1 MKYDHKSLVLQGN
14 SPVNVMEN
22 RKNYKIKLK
31 KMSKEEDT
39 PLLEYTES
47 ERFSMVWQ
55 LTSDLWSF
63 MGDKSVESRF
73 QRHVAKLISI
83 RG

>member
-1 MKYDHKSLVLQGN
+1 MK
-14 SPVNVMEN
+14 N
-22 RKNYKIKLK
+22 RNKYKIELK
-31 KMSKEEDT
+31 KMSKEEDM

-63 MGDKSVESRF
+63 MGDKNVKSRF
-73 QRHVAKLISI
+73 QRHVAKLI